1 MDKHSIIQTSIF
13 FIFWKKT
20 QSNQEG
26 GINILEKKYNR
37 NFSLIFP
44 INDEKNVHFHHWIY
58 LLFFAKKYRKK
69 KLIRN
74 ICIAGII
81 QGLMYKDCL
90 KIIKNKENEK
100 LFFKKFTE
108 T

>member
-13 FIFWKKT
+13 FILWKKT

-44 INDEKNVHFHHWIY
+44 INNEKNVHFHHWIY
-58 LLFFAKKYRKK
+58 LLVVAKKYKK
-69 KLIRN
+69 KRLIRN

-81 QGLMYKDCL
+81 QGLMYKDCFN
-90 KIIKNKENEK
+90 IIGNKKNDK
-100 LFFKKFTE
+100 LFFKKFPQT
-108 T
+108 

>member
-69 KLIRN
+69 N
-74 ICIAGII
+74 
-81 QGLMYKDCL
+81 
-90 KIIKNKENEK
+90 
-100 LFFKKFTE
+100 
-108 T
+108 